1 MRAMRVARAVRFFFI
16 QPMRSLFSG
25 VVVTDAIVLASALYF

>member
-16 QPMRSLFSG
+16 QQRRSLFSG